1 MELDARQTLI
11 FAILVLYLGR
21 YLNDKLAPLREYN
34 IPEPVTGGLLAS
46 VFFGLIY
53 WLADTEISFD
63 LANRDI
69 LLVVFFTTI
78 GLSSRVDVL
87 RKGGRQL
94 IVLLVLAAGYL
105 VIQNLVGVG
114 VALLFGTQP
123 VSGLLAGS
131 ISFSGGHGTAI
142 AWAPTFAQ
150 DYGISRA
157 MEIALACATFG
168 LIAGGLVGGPVAR
181 YLVWRHKLAAEEGG
195 ELTVG
200 FRYKEHEI
208 IDVDGILKVLLVIAV
223 AIGLGMH
230 LNDLFKLWGLRLP
243 DFVTCLFAGII
254 LTNTIPRFLP
264 RYDWPTGSRSLAL
277 VSDVSLGLFLAMSLM
292 SLKLWLIAGMAG
304 TMLVIVAAQVTAI
317 CVFSIFLVFRILGSS
332 YEAAVICSGY
342 SGLALGATPTAI
354 ANMTAGTKSLG
365 PAPRA
370 LIVVPLVGACFID
383 LTNAMVINLLR
394 SILG

>member
-114 VALLFGTQP
+114 VALLFGTQA

-304 TMLVIVAAQVTAI
+304 TMLVIVAAQITAI

-354 ANMTAGTKSLG
+354 ANMTAVTKSLG

-370 LIVVPLVGACFID
+370 FIVVPLVGAFFID

>member
-1 MELDARQTLI
+1 VELDSRQTLI
-11 FAILVLYLGR
+11 ISILVLYLGR
-21 YLNDKLAPLREYN
+21 YLNDKLALLREYN

-354 ANMTAGTKSLG
+354 ANMTAVTKSLG

-370 LIVVPLVGACFID
+370 FIVVPLVGAFFID

>member
-1 MELDARQTLI
+1 MELDSRQTLI
-11 FAILVLYLGR
+11 ISILVLYLGR
-21 YLNDKLAPLREYN
+21 YLNDKLALLREYN

-354 ANMTAGTKSLG
+354 ANMTAVTKSLG

-370 LIVVPLVGACFID
+370 FIVVPLVGAFFID